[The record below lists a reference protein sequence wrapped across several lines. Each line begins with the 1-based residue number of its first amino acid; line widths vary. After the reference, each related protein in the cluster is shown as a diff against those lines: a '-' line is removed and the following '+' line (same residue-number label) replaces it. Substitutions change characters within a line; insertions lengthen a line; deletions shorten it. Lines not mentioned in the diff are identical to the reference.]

1 VIAGTDVNYV
11 LAGARQD
18 TTALRGIPIG

>member
-18 TTALRGIPIG
+18 TTALREIPLG